1 MLCGLL
7 KREFIEQQRWIP
19 LEETHDDLV
28 IMGVDPEAVRGS
40 RVVMQV
46 FSRSANLLVARLPKP
61 SLTKP

>member
-7 KREFIEQQRWIP
+7 KRGFIEQQRWIP

-28 IMGVDPEAVRGS
+28 IMGVDPKAVRGS

-46 FSRSANLLVARLPKP
+46 FSRKANLLIARLPKP